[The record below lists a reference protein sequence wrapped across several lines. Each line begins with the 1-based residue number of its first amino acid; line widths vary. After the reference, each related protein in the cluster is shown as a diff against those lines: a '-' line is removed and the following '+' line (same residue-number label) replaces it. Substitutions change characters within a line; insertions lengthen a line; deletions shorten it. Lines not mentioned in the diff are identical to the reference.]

1 MLLNR
6 FNKSK
11 IISSSISTNK
21 TLNHFMMK
29 TYLISI
35 VILCLFS
42 IISCGRQEFTEEG
55 IVEIVEKTDSLLAK
69 LAGQKYDWASAA
81 GYSTVM
87 AYYPQP
93 DIIFINE
100 NLTHRKPGNAFNRY
114 YFKDGRLIHFIG
126 KKLIYLQEAESKL
139 KKELLLLSLYL
150 DPDGDIISYNKI
162 LNNQLVPLD
171 DLELVEILK
180 HADEVYH
187 LVSNK

>member
-1 MLLNR
+1 ML
-6 FNKSK
+6 FYPYKKSTL
-11 IISSSISTNK
+11 ICSSITSTNTIK
-21 TLNHFMMK
+21 HFRMK
-29 TYLISI
+29 TSLISI
-35 VILCLFS
+35 IILGLFLF
-42 IISCGRQEFTEEG
+42 ISCGREEYTEEG
-55 IVEIVEKTDSLLAK
+55 IIKIVEKTDSLLAK